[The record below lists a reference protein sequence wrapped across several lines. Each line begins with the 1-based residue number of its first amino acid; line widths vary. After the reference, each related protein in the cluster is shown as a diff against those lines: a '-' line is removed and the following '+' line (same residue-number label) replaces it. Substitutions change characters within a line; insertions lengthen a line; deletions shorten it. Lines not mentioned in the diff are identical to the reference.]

1 MNKIKKILIAN
12 RGEIAVRII
21 AACKELGI
29 ATTAVYSQADRDSL
43 HVRLADEA
51 ICIGPPASTESYLYI
66 PGLISAAEIANVDAV
81 HPGYGFLAESAHFAE
96 ICQACGLTFIGPP
109 PAAIKLMGDKVAA
122 RERMRELGIPV
133 LPGSDKISKVDNYRQ
148 TAREIGF
155 PLLIKAAGGG
165 GGKGM
170 RVVRSEGELVNS
182 IETAQLEAEKNFGS
196 LEVYLEKYLETP
208 RHIEFQ
214 ILADNYGN
222 MVHFGERECSI
233 QRRHQK
239 LVEECPSPF
248 LDREQRMRA
257 GEMITRAL
265 RAVEYQNIGTVELL
279 FDQDGTFYFMEMN
292 TRVQVE
298 HPVTEM
304 VTGFDLIKAQILIA
318 AGEPMPVAQHEIGWS
333 GHSIECRILA
343 EDPETLMPSPGKISR
358 FIPPGGPGVRVDTA
372 AYSGWT
378 VSPYYD
384 SLVAKI
390 IAYGRDRQEARLRML
405 RALETTVIE
414 GIKTTIPLHLRILND
429 PDFIAGRL
437 STKFLETQIS
447 QRFRVESFP

>member
-214 ILADNYGN
+214 IMADNYGN